1 MSSTTSLDDISDAIQ
16 GLATHIDE
24 RFQQVDERFQ
34 QVDERFQQVD
44 ERFQQVDGRLNSIDN
59 RLSNLEQQHRE
70 MREWLESVDNR
81 LSGIESDVAGIY
93 DRIVALE
100 KKGKKYLTQKD
111 ITELENQFAAL
122 FDWAQKVSK
131 HTGIALPKLK

>member
-34 QVDERFQQVD
+34 QVD
-44 ERFQQVDGRLNSIDN
+44 GRLNAIDN
-59 RLSNLEQQHRE
+59 RLLNLEQQHRE
-70 MREWLESVDNR
+70 MREWIERVDSR
-81 LSGIESDVAGIY
+81 LSGIESDVAEIY
-93 DRIVALE
+93 DRIVVLE
-100 KKGKKYLTQKD
+100 KKGKKNLTQKD

-122 FDWAQKVSK
+122 FDWAKKVSK
-131 HTGIALPKLK
+131 HTGVALPKLK